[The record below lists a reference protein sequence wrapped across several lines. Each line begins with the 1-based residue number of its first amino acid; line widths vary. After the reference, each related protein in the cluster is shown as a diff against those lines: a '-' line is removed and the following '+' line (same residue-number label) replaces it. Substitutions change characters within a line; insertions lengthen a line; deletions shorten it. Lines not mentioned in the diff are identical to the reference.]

1 MVEKL
6 PLPPSIDKKETD
18 TIPVLVPCCLYFA
31 LQLTKLM
38 TRSLR
43 YRFTYLPKDVQH
55 QIIGFYKK
63 NNTLY
68 ENYDDN
74 AVFERELGSIVM
86 QIVSVVINKGHR
98 GELWTTAPNTLSRN
112 IESRKDKTT
121 RLNDYI
127 RSLDFNVLKCD
138 DFEIIRKI
146 LMKALVSFV
155 LYQQEV
161 LDITEVHF
169 ADYFS
174 YNQNMS
180 MYN

>member
-1 MVEKL
+1 
-6 PLPPSIDKKETD
+6 
-18 TIPVLVPCCLYFA
+18 
-31 LQLTKLM
+31 M

-155 LYQQEV
+155 LYQ
-161 LDITEVHF
+161 
-169 ADYFS
+169 
-174 YNQNMS
+174 
-180 MYN
+180 

>member
-1 MVEKL
+1 M
-6 PLPPSIDKKETD
+6 
-18 TIPVLVPCCLYFA
+18 
-31 LQLTKLM
+31 M

-74 AVFERELGSIVM
+74 VVFERELGSIVM
-86 QIVSVVINKGHR
+86 QIVSVVIDKGHR
-98 GELWTTAPNTLSRN
+98 GELWTTAPNTLSRD

-138 DFEIIRKI
+138 DFEIIRRI

-155 LYQQEV
+155 FYK
-161 LDITEVHF
+161 
-169 ADYFS
+169 
-174 YNQNMS
+174 
-180 MYN
+180 